1 MEFKKHQLLVIWVL
15 KCRVQKYDVTKD
27 AVMLHHVMWQL
38 QNFLNFNDIKDKN
51 MGQTLE
57 EMSALLTY
65 SKKNGSSS
73 LS

>member
-1 MEFKKHQLLVIWVL
+1 
-15 KCRVQKYDVTKD
+15 
-27 AVMLHHVMWQL
+27 MLHHVMWQL